1 MFNILIPQGCRSD
14 TGLSDPIIK
23 RLQKE
28 KWCNIKV
35 IQLEPQNFISSYQ
48 LTDISCKA
56 NNYIGIYDQEKPR
69 ILLATGDR
77 VEMCAAACAAFHNKI
92 PIAHFYAGIV
102 NDPITTFDDVDRHCI
117 TLWSDIQFCESEEA
131 HQRTCY
137 LLASVGLQKKLNS
150 HVVGVSHLDDVNF
163 DTSLIYCDK
172 INIDES
178 LCPTKTD
185 WVTQTFPIISYDL
198 ILYNTPP
205 LIEKHKDIRE
215 LNHTVNVGHYDILIR
230 GNPDGDSDIEL
241 EDYDEIYDNLPRP
254 QFLGLLKNCQR
265 FITNSSAAIYEA
277 PHFIKPEQIVWVGD
291 RNRNRARG
299 PFQTGASDKIIAIL
313 KEYLK

>member
-172 INIDES
+172 INIDET
-178 LCPTKTD
+178 LCPREPDSITRS
-185 WVTQTFPIISYDL
+185 FPMVPYDL
-198 ILYNTPP
+198 LLLNKEIYSYNFAGYSKC
-205 LIEKHKDIRE
+205 LDRMQIQI
-215 LNHTVNVGHYDILIR
+215 G
-230 GNPDGDSDIEL
+230 GNPDGIVEPQ
-241 EDYDEIYDNLPRP
+241 EGAIYYENLPRA

-265 FITNSSAAIYEA
+265 FITNSSCAIYEA

-299 PFQTGASDKIIAIL
+299 PFQTGASDKIVTIL